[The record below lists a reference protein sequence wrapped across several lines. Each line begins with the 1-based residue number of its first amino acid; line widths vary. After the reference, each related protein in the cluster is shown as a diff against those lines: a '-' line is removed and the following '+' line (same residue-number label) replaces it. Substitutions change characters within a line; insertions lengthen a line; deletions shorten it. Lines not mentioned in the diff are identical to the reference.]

1 MKRSKYKADKCKYD
15 FQQYEIIRSFGES
28 IYCGKISICKADM
41 DQTILLENIANFGDK
56 LEQKQKKIRIRKIS
70 L

>member
-1 MKRSKYKADKCKYD
+1 
-15 FQQYEIIRSFGES
+15 
-28 IYCGKISICKADM
+28 M

-56 LEQKQKKIRIRKIS
+56 LEQKQKKIRIKKIS